1 MELTTVQGAN
11 LALRF
16 LLELAVLAALAFW
29 GFQLHG
35 PAVVRV
41 LAGLGAPLTAAVVW
55 GAFASPR
62 AAVALPPGATLAVQA
77 AVLAAGVVAL
87 VHTGKPVVA
96 ALLAV
101 LAVLNGALMAW
112 WGQ

>member
-1 MELTTVQGAN
+1 MELTAAQSAN
-11 LALRF
+11 LALRV

-35 PAVVRV
+35 PAGMRV
-41 LAGLGAPLTAAVVW
+41 LAGLGAPVAAAVVW

-62 AAVALPPGATLAVQA
+62 AAVTLPPGATLAVQVAVLTA
-77 AVLAAGVVAL
+77 AVAAL

-96 ALLAV
+96 AVLAV
-101 LAVLNGALMAW
+101 LAVLNGALIAW